1 MHRQA
6 LLNSESGRL
15 SMHSH
20 ALLQTTVGMK
30 VWFILIISMRS
41 AGPWEISAV
50 KQGSGWAFLI
60 QPPYKTAEGQQ
71 QCGSIREEQLSLL
84 QLQVGQTR
92 QTTLLRMTD
101 VWFPWK
107 NGDGRI
113 LQRGRN
119 DVSPYDGLI
128 GRSHGWWE
136 EWELHF
142 PSLNTWTKIHIPSS
156 PGEPGLLANDSTAI
170 DAKMWL
176 KPWQQ
181 VVLLRF

>member
-6 LLNSESGRL
+6 LLNSQSGRL

-71 QCGSIREEQLSLL
+71 QCGSIGQELLL
-84 QLQVGQTR
+84 QLQQLSLHLLHVGQTR
-92 QTTLLRMTD
+92 QTTLLRVTD
-101 VWFPWK
+101 VWFW
-107 NGDGRI
+107 I
-113 LQRGRN
+113 LQDSAAWKEGCLSHSNSISLQARN
-119 DVSPYDGLI
+119 QRWFNRAFSWLMWKMRTTLSQPE
-128 GRSHGWWE
+128 H
-136 EWELHF
+136 
-142 PSLNTWTKIHIPSS
+142 LN
-156 PGEPGLLANDSTAI
+156 
-170 DAKMWL
+170 
-176 KPWQQ
+176 
-181 VVLLRF
+181 